1 MDTVGRGAW
10 CGDIRVVPSTPPR
23 HHLLDS
29 SVESHWPPTQ
39 YVPNLPK
46 SALP

>member
-10 CGDIRVVPSTPPR
+10 CGDIRVVR
-23 HHLLDS
+23 HLLDS
-29 SVESHWPPTQ
+29 SVESHWPLTQ

-46 SALP
+46 SALA